1 MPVPAV
7 LLFAHGAR
15 DPAWAAPFH
24 ALRDALLRAQPERRV
39 EIAYLELMSPSLPDM
54 VAQLAGQGYVEIVVV
69 PVFLGRGGHLR
80 RDCPVLMEQAQAL
93 APRVSLRATPAVGE
107 LPAVIAAM
115 SGAILSVIE
124 TSASGHGSEA
134 VPGDSAADSSP
145 PVITRS

>member
-7 LLFAHGAR
+7 ILFAHGAR
-15 DPAWAAPFH
+15 DPAWADPFH

-39 EIAYLELMSPSLPDM
+39 EIAYLELMSPSLPHL
-54 VAQLAGQGYVEIVVV
+54 VAELAGQGHGEIVVV

-80 RDCPVLMEQAQAL
+80 RDFPVLMEQAKAL
-93 APRVSLRATPAVGE
+93 TPGVSLRATPAVGE

-124 TSASGHGSEA
+124 TSVGGHGSGAGLSDPATE
-134 VPGDSAADSSP
+134 S
-145 PVITRS
+145 